1 MKYSD
6 GNDVKLGDKVRLGRD
21 KNGVVVCSID
31 DQEYSDEFPESQ
43 WSYLKEGVMINFP
56 MWGLIH
62 YVEPEDDLELLA
74 RKS

>member
-6 GNDVKLGDKVRLGRD
+6 GSDVKLGDKVKLGQD
-21 KNGVVVCSID
+21 ENGVVVCSID
-31 DQEYSDEFPESQ
+31 DHGYSEDFPESQ

-62 YVEPEDDLELLA
+62 YAEPEEDLKLLA